1 MEHTTLPN
9 GLSVIVETMPCTQ
22 SCAFGFFV
30 RCGSRNETT
39 EIAGVSHFLEH
50 MLFKGTETRSAAD
63 VNREFDAM
71 GVSFNA
77 YTTEEATVFY
87 ASLLPE
93 FLEKSLAIY
102 ADLLRPALRESDFE
116 SEKQVILEEIEMY
129 EDTPPFCVDERIREA
144 FFNGHPIGNCVLGS
158 TTSVS
163 QMNASAMRCYFHQR
177 YSPRNITLA
186 ACGNVAFADVKALVL
201 KYCANWE
208 NAPADEAAA
217 DGQTSEETTNSG
229 KFPQQ
234 RATYTHGF
242 RHIRNPQATQTYT
255 LQCAAAPSASAPLT
269 QRTAARLAASM
280 LGDDS
285 GSRLYW
291 ALVDEGLAEH
301 ATLSFTEFTDVGMF
315 STSFA
320 CEPENAERNLE
331 AVQRIYADAMQ
342 EGFSPQELELAQN
355 RLVTA
360 LVLGNERPLDRLFS
374 IGADWLFQRAYR
386 TVREEPALL
395 KNTTLADVRNLLD
408 AFPLLP
414 ALTYVVSNKP
424 ERKHRG

>member
-30 RCGSRNETT
+30 RCGSRNETS

-50 MLFKGTETRSAAD
+50 MLFKGTETRSAID
-63 VNREFDAM
+63 VCREFDAM

-77 YTTEEATVFY
+77 YTTEESTVFY
-87 ASLLPE
+87 AALLPE

-116 SEKQVILEEIEMY
+116 AEKQVILEEIEMN
-129 EDTPPFCVDERIREA
+129 EDTPPFRADELICEE
-144 FFNGHPIGNCVLGS
+144 FFNGHPIGYSVLGS
-158 TTSVS
+158 SASVS
-163 QMNASAMRCYFHQR
+163 QLQVATLRRYFHQR
-177 YSPRNITLA
+177 YSPRNITLV
-186 ACGNVAFADVKALVL
+186 ACGNVTFAEVKDLAL
-201 KYCANWE
+201 KYCADWE
-208 NAPADEAAA
+208 NAPSDGETT
-217 DGQTSEETTNSG
+217 DGQTTEETNVENP
-229 KFPQQ
+229 PQ
-234 RATYTHGF
+234 RVTYKHGF

-255 LQCAAAPSASAPLT
+255 LQCAAAPSASAPLI
-269 QRTAARLAASM
+269 QRTSARLVASM

-301 ATLSFTEFTDVGMF
+301 ATLSFTAFTDAGTF
-315 STSFA
+315 DTSFA
-320 CEPENAERNLE
+320 SEPENAERNLE
-331 AVQRIYADAMQ
+331 IVQRIYADVMR
-342 EGFSPQELELAQN
+342 EGFSQQELELAQN

-360 LVLGNERPLDRLFS
+360 MVLGNERPADRLF
-374 IGADWLFQRAYR
+374 GLGNDWLFQRVYR
-386 TVREEPALL
+386 TVQEETALL
-395 KNTTLADVRNLLD
+395 RNTTLDDVRNLLE

-414 ALTYVVSNKP
+414 SLTYVVSNKP
-424 ERKHRG
+424 ERKRRR